1 MLWKI
6 HQFIHFFATNHWNPD
21 KKQCNRKNFLPYIW
35 FFFLRKAKNTV
46 FWAKTVF
53 EGWLAPTLFLVL
65 SLVSTVCGFGR
76 KILHKMTDI
85 SSLISKLWHSDS
97 PVSNSLSRTIRR
109 TVRHHCCHHIAGR
122 ILQLLK
128 LSSIYRCRRCHSS
141 NFRSICRSNPCD
153 IYLWNHCRSNRRIFY
168 RHP

>member
-85 SSLISKLWHSDS
+85 SSLRRSVTPISWSFNYFPQD
-97 PVSNSLSRTIRR
+97 
-109 TVRHHCCHHIAGR
+109 
-122 ILQLLK
+122 LL
-128 LSSIYRCRRCHSS
+128 LRFIFLRATT
-141 NFRSICRSNPCD
+141 NESNPG
-153 IYLWNHCRSNRRIFY
+153 IKYKSKIVNLSANPY
-168 RHP
+168 EK

>member
-1 MLWKI
+1 MVKGASGNLQKEKI
-6 HQFIHFFATNHWNPD
+6 IN
-21 KKQCNRKNFLPYIW
+21 KRKHAGRRPIGIKYFEARMVYRLQNFLPYIW

-153 IYLWNHCRSNRRIFY
+153 IYL
-168 RHP
+168 